1 MDVVQAVHERLLERI
16 ELHKES
22 RDPEVLT
29 LTVDEVGGIL
39 RDSGVEQARVDAFCE
54 KCGEQFG
61 ENAVLNPENLID
73 RKRFEIKTENA
84 TISVAPD
91 HSYLAET
98 RVING
103 RRYILIPADKGAEV
117 NGLTV
122 HIPPAHET

>member
-1 MDVVQAVHERLLERI
+1 
-16 ELHKES
+16 
-22 RDPEVLT
+22 VLT
-29 LTVDEVGGIL
+29 LTVGEVGAIL
-39 RDSGVEQARVDAFCE
+39 RDSGVEQERVDAFCE

-61 ENAVLNPENLID
+61 DNAVLNPENLID

-98 RVING
+98 RIING
-103 RRYILIPADKGAEV
+103 RRYILIPADKGAEI

-122 HIPPAHET
+122 HIPAESET